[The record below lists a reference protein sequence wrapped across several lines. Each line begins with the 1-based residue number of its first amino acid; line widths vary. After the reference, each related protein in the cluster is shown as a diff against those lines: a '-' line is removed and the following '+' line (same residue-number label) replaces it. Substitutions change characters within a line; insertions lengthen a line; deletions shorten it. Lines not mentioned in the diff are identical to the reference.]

1 MICFLNQITTN
12 FYFLLANN
20 FETIGEPNLYK
31 TLSYLTFLNQSSW
44 IDLIPERQAQI
55 DFGFCGFYTRFFS
68 HLNLEI
74 IVLNTNLYYNAN
86 ITETDPCSQVQHTVY
101 PRLIR
106 THTRIYFY

>member
-1 MICFLNQITTN
+1 MHEMIFVIN

-55 DFGFCGFYTRFFS
+55 YFGFCGFYTRFFS

-86 ITETDPCSQVQHTVY
+86 ITETDPCSQVLNNLTSNF
-101 PRLIR
+101 
-106 THTRIYFY
+106 YFE